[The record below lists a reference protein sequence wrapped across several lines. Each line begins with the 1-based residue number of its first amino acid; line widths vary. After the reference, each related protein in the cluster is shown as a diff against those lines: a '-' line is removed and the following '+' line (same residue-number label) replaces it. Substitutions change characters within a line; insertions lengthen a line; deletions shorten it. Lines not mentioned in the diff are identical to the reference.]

1 MGQRGGLNAWMFYQL
16 ECPTRL
22 PYRVDKLLDGEWRVM
37 GWYGYRDERERLLAD
52 GIGSAAQACEVLGG
66 VCRIVETSKT
76 AFKREWKAVA

>member
-1 MGQRGGLNAWMFYQL
+1 MRRIAAPEPDEAKGATDTTWWGFEHRCG
-16 ECPTRL
+16 
-22 PYRVDKLLDGEWRVM
+22 GEWRVM
-37 GWYGYRDERERLLAD
+37 GWYGYRDERERMLAD